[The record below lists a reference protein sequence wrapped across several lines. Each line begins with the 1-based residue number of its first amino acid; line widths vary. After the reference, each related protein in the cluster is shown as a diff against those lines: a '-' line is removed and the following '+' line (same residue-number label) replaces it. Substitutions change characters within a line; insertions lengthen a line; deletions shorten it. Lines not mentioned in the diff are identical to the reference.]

1 MIEPDFTDWEKPS
14 WDDFMMSLALV
25 VAMRSIDYNTKH
37 GCVISDSQHR
47 IISMGYNGPVRG
59 GFDENI
65 PRTRPE
71 KYYHME
77 HSERNAIF
85 NARRDLEGSTFYITG
100 YPCCDCTRA
109 MIQCGAKH
117 IVYGQVGCKLVTE
130 ETRKHVDIM
139 LTGQDIRFEN
149 YSNPPIEVL
158 TKALAYYMAKT
169 GIDSLYRA
177 HKVGGDNVISVE
189 GKLS

>member
-1 MIEPDFTDWEKPS
+1 
-14 WDDFMMSLALV
+14 MSLALI
-25 VAMRSIDYNTKH
+25 VAMRSIDHSTKH
-37 GCVISDSQHR
+37 GCVICDDHHR

-59 GFDENI
+59 SYDENV

-85 NARRDLEGSTFYITG
+85 NAKRDLEGSTFYITG
-100 YPCCDCTRA
+100 HPCCDCMRA

-117 IVYGQVGCKLVTE
+117 IIYGQVGSNMVTE
-130 ETRKHVDIM
+130 DTHKHVQIM
-139 LTGQDIRFEN
+139 LTGQDIKFEN
-149 YSNPPIEVL
+149 YSTPPIEVL

-169 GIDSLYRA
+169 DMESLYRV
-177 HKVGGDNVISVE
+177 HKVGGDNVISVA